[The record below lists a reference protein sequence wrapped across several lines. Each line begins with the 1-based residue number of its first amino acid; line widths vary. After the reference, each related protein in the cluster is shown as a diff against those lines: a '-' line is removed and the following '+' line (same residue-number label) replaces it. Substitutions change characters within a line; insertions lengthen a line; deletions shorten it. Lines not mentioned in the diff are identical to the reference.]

1 MLKKIDLIDKSIDE
15 LIQWSGSSIV
25 QQRLV
30 EQRLRQIVVVDERKE
45 ELIQAE
51 MLLIWYTDLN
61 VGYTPLRKK
70 P

>member
-1 MLKKIDLIDKSIDE
+1 M
-15 LIQWSGSSIV
+15 WW
-25 QQRLV
+25 RLV
-30 EQRLRQIVVVDERKE
+30 EWRPRWIVVVDERKE

-51 MLLIWYTDLN
+51 MLLIWYTDLK